1 MDEVAIKG
9 YIKRLENLDAD
20 FKGFH
25 YSVIAL
31 VEEDEGV
38 LLEEQAKLD
47 DHEDRVTD
55 LMSCLLDLWVEKKKL
70 PAPSVAKPSKHFGK
84 RLGSLDSELRSI
96 NKKINGFARPWS

>member
-1 MDEVAIKG
+1 MAIKG

-25 YSVIAL
+25 CSVIDL
-31 VEEDEGV
+31 VEEGEEV

-55 LMSCLLDLWVEKKKL
+55 LMSRLLDLGVEERKVAMPYVANPTKPFEKL
-70 PAPSVAKPSKHFGK
+70 
-84 RLGSLDSELRSI
+84 LGSLDSEL
-96 NKKINGFARPWS
+96 